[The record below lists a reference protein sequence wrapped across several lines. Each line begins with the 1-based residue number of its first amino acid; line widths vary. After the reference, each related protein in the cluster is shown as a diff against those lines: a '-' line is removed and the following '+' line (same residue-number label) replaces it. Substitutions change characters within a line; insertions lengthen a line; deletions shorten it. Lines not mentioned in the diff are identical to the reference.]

1 MIAARSTVGSFTSWF
16 CKFRRDTGGNT
27 MIMFA
32 LSIVPIVGAVG
43 AAVDY
48 SAANSTKAAL
58 QAAADSAALGTIKAA
73 SSLQADQLQS
83 MVQGVVSASFNRPN
97 ITPTT
102 GATYDA
108 ASNTVT
114 VKASGTFKPTFM
126 TVAGVSQMDVSATAK
141 ATIGAKKWQVC
152 VMVTSP
158 DENHTLMVKGDSQIN
173 FTNCMVQVNTLN
185 WDAVE
190 ARDTSFIHSTNGV
203 NCFVGDIH
211 YGDVKPPKDPTC
223 TFFPDPFASYTVPT
237 NSCTYTNKVVS
248 TAQTLSPGTY
258 CGGINIS
265 KDVVFSPGV
274 YYIQDGDL
282 TITGSANVT
291 ANKVTFLI
299 SGANSNLNITTS
311 GTLTMSPSTDA
322 GQWSGFLF
330 YYDPPSALNN
340 KKVKEG
346 KNYIKSAKLNGS
358 GIIYL
363 VHQILNLGDGAVVNI
378 NPGSIIADFIL
389 PDGGSRLNLTGT
401 LNSPLAVLNSMQ
413 KTGATSGGPVLVQ

>member
-1 MIAARSTVGSFTSWF
+1 MVLFGV
-16 CKFRRDTGGNT
+16 
-27 MIMFA
+27 
-32 LSIVPIVGAVG
+32 LSIPVVSAVG
-43 AAVDY
+43 MAVDY

-73 SSLQADQLQS
+73 SNLQPGQLQS
-83 MVQGVVSASFNRPN
+83 MAQGLVSASFNRPN
-97 ITPTT
+97 ISPAVT
-102 GATYDA
+102 ASYDA

-114 VKASGTFKPTFM
+114 VSASGSFIPTFM
-126 TVAGVSQMDVSATAK
+126 TVAGVSQMNVSVTSK

-158 DENHTLMVKGDSQIN
+158 DENHTLMVKNESQIN
-173 FTNCMVQVNTLN
+173 FNNCMVQVNTQN

-190 ARDTSFIHSTNGV
+190 ARDTSFIHSKNGV

-211 YGDVKPPKDPTC
+211 YGDVQPPKDPTC

-237 NSCTYTNKVVS
+237 NSCTYTNKVV
-248 TAQTLSPGTY
+248 TAPETLSPGTY

-265 KDVVFSPGV
+265 KDVTFSPGV

-282 TITGSANVT
+282 TITSAANVI

-299 SGANSNLNITTS
+299 SGANSNLNITTT
-311 GTLTMSPSTDA
+311 GTLTMSPNTDA

-330 YYDPPSALNN
+330 YYDRPSALNN
-340 KKVKEG
+340 KKSKG
-346 KNYIKSAKLNGS
+346 GANFIKSAKLNGS

-363 VHQILNLGDGAVVNI
+363 VHQTFNLGNGAVVNI
-378 NPGSIIADFIL
+378 DPGSIIAEFIL
-389 PDGGSRLNLTGT
+389 PDGGSKLNLTGT